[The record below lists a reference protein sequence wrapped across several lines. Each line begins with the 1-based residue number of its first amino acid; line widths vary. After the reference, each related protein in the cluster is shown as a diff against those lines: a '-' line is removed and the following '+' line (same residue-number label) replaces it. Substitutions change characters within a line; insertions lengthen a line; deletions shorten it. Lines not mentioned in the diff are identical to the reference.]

1 MNSWKLFINEIKY
14 RWLGALLAIVAVG
27 ISVLSVTA
35 TLYFLADYDKQTQR
49 EIQALEERSQ
59 ERMSA
64 LENEAR
70 VFAKSLGFNILIY
83 NAKQKLENFYVN
95 DVNSDYLTSE
105 AANQLAESKP
115 SLLNHL
121 LPFLR
126 SRIYLPS
133 IKGEVIIA
141 GLEGEIFIKQAF
153 QKPMEVKIAPGEV
166 QLGAT
171 VAKRLKLKVG
181 DTITIKKKQYNVTY
195 CRKTL
200 GTKDDIIIFMNLLDA
215 QTLLNLKGKISGI
228 MALSCNCTAGNVAV
242 IRDSVRRTITDADV
256 VEFAIRAKARQR
268 ARRAI
273 NKAADAQIADITR
286 SRHKLRKQLKRF
298 SLLFSSLMVFAASIL
313 LIFLYSRNVKERRHE
328 IAILRTLGVKTIKIF
343 ILFTSKSILLASI
356 GAFLGYLS
364 AILIT
369 LLTTDGVGFSTLF
382 DFKMMLY
389 MLVAGNFIS
398 FFTNLIP
405 VMIAAQRAPGIVLN
419 EEA

>member
-14 RWLGALLAIVAVG
+14 RWFGALLAIAAVG
-27 ISVLSVTA
+27 ISVLSVSA

-49 EIQALEERSQ
+49 EIKALEERSQ

-95 DVNSDYLTSE
+95 DINSDYLTSE
-105 AANQLAESKP
+105 AANQLAKSKP
-115 SLLNHL
+115 DLLNHL

-126 SRIYLPS
+126 YRIYLPNL
-133 IKGEVIIA
+133 KGEVIIA
-141 GLEGEIFIKQAF
+141 GLEGEIFIKQSF
-153 QKPMEVKIAPGEV
+153 QKPLEVKIAPGEV

-171 VAKRLKLKVG
+171 VTKRLKLKVG
-181 DTITIKKKQYNVTY
+181 DIITIKKKQYNVTY
-195 CRKTL
+195 CRKPL

-215 QTLLNLKGKISGI
+215 QKLLNLKGKISGI
-228 MALSCNCTAGNVAV
+228 MALSCNCAAGNSTI
-242 IRDSVRRTITDADV
+242 IRDSVRKTIPNADV
-256 VEFAIRAKARQR
+256 VEFTIRAKARQR
-268 ARRAI
+268 ARRVI
-273 NKAADAQIADITR
+273 NKAANAQIADIEK
-286 SRHKLRKQLKRF
+286 SRHELRKQLKRF

-343 ILFTSKSILLASI
+343 MLFASKSIILATI
-356 GAFLGYLS
+356 GGFLGYFS

-369 LLTTDGVGFSTLF
+369 LLTTDGVVFSILF
-382 DFKMMLY
+382 DFKIMFY
-389 MLVAGNFIS
+389 MLIAGNLIS